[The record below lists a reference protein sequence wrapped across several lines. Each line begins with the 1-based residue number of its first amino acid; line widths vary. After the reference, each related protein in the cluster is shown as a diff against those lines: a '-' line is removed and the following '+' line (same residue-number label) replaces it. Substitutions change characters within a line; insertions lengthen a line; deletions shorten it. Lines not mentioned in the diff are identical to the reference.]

1 MKIKL
6 LRASTTLREVDV
18 AADATALEIRRLSID
33 LMFEAFQRNET
44 HLWPIEGD
52 MRGSAYV
59 VRVTSDEGDVLK
71 AIDIREIAKEA
82 GLAFLGRKIDV
93 EP

>member
-44 HLWPIEGD
+44 HLWPIEED

-93 EP
+93 ER

>member
-33 LMFEAFQRNET
+33 LTFEAFQRNET
-44 HLWPIEGD
+44 HLWPIEED

-93 EP
+93 ER